1 MKSRTDYI
9 MSNCPFV
16 DLEARVG
23 EDEDEDELEEDE
35 EGQRMSA

>member
-1 MKSRTDYI
+1 

-23 EDEDEDELEEDE
+23 EDEDELEENE
-35 EGQRMSA
+35 EGQRMSV

>member
-1 MKSRTDYI
+1 MN
-9 MSNCPFV
+9 NCPFV

-23 EDEDEDELEEDE
+23 EDEDELEEDE

>member
-1 MKSRTDYI
+1 MKSRADYI

-23 EDEDEDELEEDE
+23 EDEDELEEDE
-35 EGQRMSA
+35 EGQHMSA